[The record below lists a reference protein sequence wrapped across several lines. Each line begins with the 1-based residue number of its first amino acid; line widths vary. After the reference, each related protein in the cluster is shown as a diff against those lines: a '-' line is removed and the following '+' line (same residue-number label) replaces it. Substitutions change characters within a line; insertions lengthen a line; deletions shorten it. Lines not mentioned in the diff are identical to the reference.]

1 VTALLLGLGWGALV
15 AWPVVHR
22 AVGARAR
29 ARGRAVGLDRPTRT
43 RSTRRGP
50 TGIRWTGARSTRPD
64 PGPRARLRWRDQPG
78 LRVVA
83 GLRTRLR
90 RPDRASLRG
99 APLALDLV
107 TMAGRAGCTP
117 RLALGVGARWGPP
130 DVATA
135 LARVERRCALG
146 ASLADALDE
155 LGTEMPAL
163 RGLADALAVAERSGA
178 PVGDLLGRVAD
189 DLRVDLRR
197 RADAHARRVPVRLL
211 FPLVFLALPAF
222 GLLTVVPALVAGLRQ
237 S

>member
-1 VTALLLGLGWGALV
+1 MTALVLALGWGALV
-15 AWPVVHR
+15 AWPVAHR

-29 ARGRAVGLDRPTRT
+29 GRTAGLGRPRTRT
-43 RSTRRGP
+43 RSVRP
-50 TGIRWTGARSTRPD
+50 RS
-64 PGPRARLRWRDQPG
+64 GPRPRWRDQPG

-83 GLRTRLR
+83 DIGTRLR
-90 RPDRASLRG
+90 RPDREGRRG

-130 DVATA
+130 DVAAA
-135 LARVERRCALG
+135 LGRVERRCALG

-155 LGTEMPAL
+155 LGTEVPAL